1 MILVCVY
8 KDLQLNQHLSQL
20 QCLQISRRENQPTTL
35 QNSRHLNPPIIL
47 HQRRLLNQL
56 AEGLGG
62 CAMVMMSFAAQEP
75 VEMIGS
81 ARIDANHLD
90 LIVMGYMN
98 FVARDFAVRMAH
110 VSK

>member
-1 MILVCVY
+1 
-8 KDLQLNQHLSQL
+8 
-20 QCLQISRRENQPTTL
+20 
-35 QNSRHLNPPIIL
+35 
-47 HQRRLLNQL
+47 
-56 AEGLGG
+56 
-62 CAMVMMSFAAQEP
+62 MVMMSFAAQEP

-81 ARIDANHLD
+81 ARIAANHLD

>member
-1 MILVCVY
+1 MIRVCVY
-8 KDLQLNQHLSQL
+8 KDLQPSQHLSQL
-20 QCLQISRRENQPTTL
+20 QCL

-56 AEGLGG
+56 PSLHSLAEGLEG
-62 CAMVMMSFAAQEP
+62 CVMVMMSFAAQEA
-75 VEMIGS
+75 VAMIGS
-81 ARIDANHLD
+81 VRIAANHLG
-90 LIVMGYMN
+90 LVVMGYMN